1 MGTIDDARRQAQEIL
16 KLSIEPCRC
25 IAIDLPKACHVT
37 RADCPKHGKPYLLIT
52 VEVSLEMGEE
62 ASALAAAK
70 EQLAEAVSILAAGRP
85 AEGKVRVL
93 RGKFTLATT
102 GDIE

>member
-1 MGTIDDARRQAQEIL
+1 MGTIDDARTLAQSIL

-25 IAIDLPKACHVT
+25 LVPGGPRDLGIT
-37 RADCPKHGKPYLLIT
+37 RADCPKHGKPYLLVT
-52 VEVSLEMGEE
+52 VEVSLEQGDET
-62 ASALAAAK
+62 AALAAAK
-70 EQLAEAVSILAAGRP
+70 EQLAEAVSALAAGRP

-93 RGKFTLATT
+93 RGKFTLPTT